1 MYKDYI
7 IHDDDNIK
15 GFFGE
20 YRWLSNFHESNV
32 YFENLIYT
40 STENAYQAAKCV
52 DAKQRLE
59 FLGITPSQ
67 SKKLGRSVE
76 VRSDWQ
82 NVKYD
87 IMALVVFDKF
97 YRNLELRAL
106 LVNTGSKY
114 IEETN
119 HWKDMYWGVYNGV
132 GENNLGKILM
142 KVRQFWQTQEKSI
155 F

>member
-7 IHDDDNIK
+7 IHDDNNIK

-52 DAKQRLE
+52 DAKKRLE

-82 NVKYD
+82 DVKYD

-97 YRNLELRAL
+97 YRNLELRTL

>member
-82 NVKYD
+82 DVKYD